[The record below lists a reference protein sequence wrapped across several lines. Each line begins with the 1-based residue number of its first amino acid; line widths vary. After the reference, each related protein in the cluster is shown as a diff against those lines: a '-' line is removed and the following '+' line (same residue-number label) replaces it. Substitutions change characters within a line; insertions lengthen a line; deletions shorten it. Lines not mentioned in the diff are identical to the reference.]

1 MSEYE
6 LHVSILSYLRIAL
19 PEGSAI
25 HHSPNEGAHK
35 IAYRMKQKRQGVIAG
50 WPDLEIFVPPAAWTS
65 ETVPWCP
72 IFLEI
77 KTPKGRVSENQKAAH
92 KLLTSCGC
100 AVAVVRSIEETAQAV
115 GSLVLLREKNYANHP
130 FQTRT

>member
-1 MSEYE
+1 MMTEYE

-50 WPDLEIFVPPAAWTS
+50 WPDLEIFVPPAAWQS

-77 KTPKGRVSENQKAAH
+77 KTQKGRVSDNQKAAH
-92 KLLTSCGC
+92 KLLTNCGC
-100 AVAVVRSIEETAQAV
+100 VVEVVRSIEETATVISQLIN
-115 GSLVLLREKNYANHP
+115 GE
-130 FQTRT
+130 

>member
-1 MSEYE
+1 MAAGARLMTEYE
-6 LHVSILSYLRIAL
+6 LHVSILDYLRIAL

-50 WPDLEIFVPPAAWTS
+50 WPDLEIFVPPAAWQS

-77 KTPKGRVSENQKAAH
+77 KTPKGRVSDNQKAAH
-92 KLLTSCGC
+92 ELLTNCGC
-100 AVAVVRSIEETAQAV
+100 VVEVVRSIEETATVISQLIN
-115 GSLVLLREKNYANHP
+115 GE
-130 FQTRT
+130 